1 MGLHGKAWPRAG
13 QRRGLDRHFSLPTRV
28 HKSELG
34 PLPGLQCAD
43 RVAHLGTFTFA
54 GEIAGDEMLR
64 RAALRINH
72 ICA

>member
-34 PLPGLQCAD
+34 SLPGLECAN
-43 RVAHLGTFTFA
+43 RVVHLGTFTFA
-54 GEIAGDEMLR
+54 GEIAGIEMLR
-64 RAALRINH
+64 PAALPINH